1 MPGTGEPE
9 LLAALRRLPH
19 FAELTPELLS
29 LVAARARLR
38 TASRGD
44 VLCRAG
50 EPGEEFFLVIGGAVC
65 IAVPSAR
72 GEEVVAELGAGEWF
86 GEMALITGEPR
97 SASAIAGTDAKL
109 AVLARTDFLE
119 LVAQVPALGL
129 AVSHV
134 LSRRL
139 RARLQGRPPR
149 AAPSVVLAVTT
160 APNARNTTLVANLAA
175 ALAGESD
182 CPLAFLD
189 HAGGSSMAPAPGVK
203 VLGNLPT
210 DLTALRAA
218 HRLALVRVSMT
229 DARAPLFVKDADAVW
244 ALDVDDASGAVSA
257 WVRSL
262 APAAPVTGISCEP
275 LASPE
280 QVNVTLDAS
289 VLEAAPLVQSAPRS
303 SAARGLRG
311 LARRLLGRRAGLA
324 LSAGGAK
331 GLAHIG
337 VLRCFERAGLEFDLI
352 AGTSMGGIIGAFTA
366 MGRESRALLRAFGP
380 FVGDIRRTLLDFG
393 LPEVS
398 LLRGEKKRAAIREQ
412 VGERDIRDL
421 ALPFWTVAA
430 DLVSGREVVLGSG
443 PLWQALDATSAI
455 PGIFPPVAAGERLLI
470 DGWVVNPIPV
480 DVLRRQG
487 ADVVV
492 AVDVAAGVDP
502 TLKVDV
508 ASPPVAAAGGFQRL
522 RQRLAN
528 PAIVRLVMRAMEVAA
543 RERTLANL
551 ALADACVQPDLV
563 AYSVADFSRLPEIVE
578 RGEAAAEQALPA
590 IRRALRRPV
599 ETSS

>member
-1 MPGTGEPE
+1 RRGPPRAGWKCDARGTRARPLPRHAAEEDEGLRPALRVEGVAGASEPE

-29 LVAARARLR
+29 LVAARARQR
-38 TASRGD
+38 TAS
-44 VLCRAG
+44 
-50 EPGEEFFLVIGGAVC
+50 
-65 IAVPSAR
+65 R

-97 SASAIAGTDAKL
+97 SASAIAGTDTKL

-119 LVAQVPALGL
+119 LVAQVPALAL

-149 AAPSVVLAVTT
+149 PAPSVVLAVTT
-160 APNARNTTLVANLAA
+160 APNAGNTTLVANLAA
-175 ALAGESD
+175 ALAGASD
-182 CPLAFLD
+182 WPLAVFD

-337 VLRCFERAGLEFDLI
+337 VLRCFERAGLEFDL
-352 AGTSMGGIIGAFTA
+352 
-366 MGRESRALLRAFGP
+366 
-380 FVGDIRRTLLDFG
+380 
-393 LPEVS
+393 
-398 LLRGEKKRAAIREQ
+398 
-412 VGERDIRDL
+412 
-421 ALPFWTVAA
+421 
-430 DLVSGREVVLGSG
+430 
-443 PLWQALDATSAI
+443 
-455 PGIFPPVAAGERLLI
+455 
-470 DGWVVNPIPV
+470 
-480 DVLRRQG
+480 
-487 ADVVV
+487 
-492 AVDVAAGVDP
+492 
-502 TLKVDV
+502 
-508 ASPPVAAAGGFQRL
+508 
-522 RQRLAN
+522 
-528 PAIVRLVMRAMEVAA
+528 
-543 RERTLANL
+543 
-551 ALADACVQPDLV
+551 
-563 AYSVADFSRLPEIVE
+563 
-578 RGEAAAEQALPA
+578 
-590 IRRALRRPV
+590 
-599 ETSS
+599 